1 MQISDLL
8 DELDS
13 ELNGKRG
20 LFNGKTDL
28 ARCREIV
35 NELKAAVPQALGEA
49 KNVIDNRKTIM
60 LNADAVAKN
69 VIREA
74 EERAKRLTE
83 NSEVMKIAERQGRSA
98 LDETYRQC
106 DAIVQKTKEHLDK
119 VFSET
124 EAFFESTL
132 ALLRTNRRELMGLTI
147 APDIK

>member
-1 MQISDLL
+1 MQIFELL
-8 DELDS
+8 DELDN

-20 LFNGKTDL
+20 LFNGKVDRG
-28 ARCREIV
+28 RCRELV
-35 NELKAAVPQALGEA
+35 DELKETLPATIDEA

-74 EERAKRLTE
+74 EERAKRLIE
-83 NSEVMKIAERQGRSA
+83 SSEVVKIAERQGRNA

-106 DAIVQKTKEHLDK
+106 DALVQKTKEHLDK
-119 VFSET
+119 VFSEA

-132 ALLRTNRRELMGLTI
+132 SLLRTNRRELMQLTI
-147 APDIK
+147 APENK